1 MQRKLRRV
9 SDTEMTAN
17 RYIGSPIERLE
28 DLRFLRGTGT
38 YVGDLSRPRLLY
50 ASFLRSAHAH
60 GRIRSIDAAAA
71 LAVPGVYAVITAA
84 DIGSPVPRVPI
95 RLQPLP
101 SLVPYHQPVIAEG
114 KVRYVGEPIAVV
126 LADSAAI
133 AEDALDAIRVDIEP
147 LPPIV
152 DRHASAKGEALLF
165 EETGTN
171 LAIKYTAAKGD
182 PGSAWARADYV
193 RRERFAVQ
201 RHTAVTMEPRGVLAE
216 WDGANGRLT
225 VSGASKVAFFNR
237 RILAAQMG
245 LAEDAIDMVENDVGG
260 GFGVRGE
267 FYPEDFLIPFAAQ
280 FAGRPVKWIEDRREH
295 LVSANH
301 AREAECELQIACRYD
316 GTILAL
322 QGDVYVDVGAYN
334 RTNGMVGA
342 RNIAQFVSGPYR
354 IPDIRI
360 EASLLLTN
368 KTPVGTYR
376 GPGRFEADFFRE
388 RLFDIVASDI
398 GIDRVEFR
406 RRNLLTAAEMPY
418 SVATITPYE
427 HKDAFDSGEYRL
439 TLERCLQEFGWAE
452 KADLQGKLI
461 DGRYHG
467 LGIGCFIEGS
477 AAGPKEN
484 ARLVLEPDGTVSV
497 FVGSSAVGQGLETA
511 FAQIAADALGI
522 PMDRIRGVFHG
533 STAYVREGFGSF
545 HSRSV
550 VMGGSAIL
558 LAAESFKQ
566 AVRAAA
572 ARRLGCEPVAV
583 ELIEGH
589 RAVAPDGQSISLADL
604 AGEGISIEESFENSR
619 HAYSYGAHAAHVAVD
634 PRTGH
639 VEVVDYVAVEDVGR
653 IINPMLLKGQ
663 IVGAVV
669 QGLGGALLESL
680 VYDDEGQLLTGS
692 LADYLLPTAS
702 DFPRIRA
709 VVTETHPS
717 PINPLGAK
725 GAGEGGVVPVG
736 GVIANAVA
744 SALAPLNVQP
754 RELPLS
760 PSRVWQL
767 IETAREAQSWRTAQ
781 SK

>member
-1 MQRKLRRV
+1 MR
-9 SDTEMTAN
+9 AN
-17 RYIGSPIERLE
+17 RYIGSPVERIEDR
-28 DLRFLRGTGT
+28 RFLRGRGT
-38 YVGDLSRPRLLY
+38 YVGDLSRPGLLH
-50 ASFLRSAHAH
+50 AVILRSVHAH
-60 GRIRSIDAAAA
+60 GHIRSIDTAAA
-71 LAVPGVYAVITAA
+71 LLVPGVHTVITVA
-84 DIGSPVPRVPI
+84 DIGRPVPRIPI

-101 SLVPYHQPVIAEG
+101 SLVPYHQPVIAED

-133 AEDALDAIRVDIEP
+133 AEDALDAIRLDIEP
-147 LPPIV
+147 LRPVV
-152 DRHASAKGEALLF
+152 DRHEAAGGGALLF

-171 LAIKYTAAKGD
+171 LAIKYTAANGD
-182 PGSAWARADYV
+182 PGSVWGRADYV

-201 RHTAVTMEPRGVLAE
+201 RHTAVMMEPRGVLAE
-216 WDGANGRLT
+216 WDAANNRLT

-237 RILAAQMG
+237 RILAAQLG
-245 LAEDAIDMVENDVGG
+245 LAEEAIDMVENDVGG

-267 FYPEDFLIPFAAQ
+267 FYPEDFLIPYAAR
-280 FAGRPVKWIEDRREH
+280 FTGRPVKWIEDRREH
-295 LVSANH
+295 LVAANH
-301 AREAECELQIACRYD
+301 ARQAECELQIGCLYD

-334 RTNGMVGA
+334 RTNGMVAA
-342 RNIAQFVSGPYR
+342 RNIAQFLSGPYR
-354 IPDIRI
+354 IPDIRV

-388 RLFDIVASDI
+388 RLFDIAARDI

-427 HKDAFDSGEYRL
+427 HKDAFDSGEYQQ
-439 TLERCLQEFGWAE
+439 TLDRCLQEFGWDGR
-452 KADLQGKLI
+452 ADLQGKLV

-484 ARLVLEPDGTVSV
+484 ARLVLESDGTVSV
-497 FVGSSAVGQGLETA
+497 FVGSSAIGQGLETT
-511 FAQIAADALGI
+511 FAQIAADTLEI

-533 STAYVREGFGSF
+533 STAFVREGFGSF
-545 HSRSV
+545 HSRAV
-550 VMGGSAIL
+550 VMGGSAIQ
-558 LAAESFKQ
+558 LAAESFKE
-566 AVRAAA
+566 AVRGAA
-572 ARRLGCEPVAV
+572 ARRLGCEPGKV
-583 ELIEGH
+583 ELIEG
-589 RAVAPDGQSISLADL
+589 RMATAPSGQSVSFSEL
-604 AGEGISIEESFENSR
+604 AGDGISIEESFANTR

-634 PRTGH
+634 PGTGH
-639 VEVVDYVAVEDVGR
+639 VEILDYVAIEDVGR
-653 IINPMLLKGQ
+653 IINPVLLKGQ

-669 QGLGGALLESL
+669 QGLGGALLENL

-702 DFPRIRA
+702 DFPSIRV

-744 SALAPLNVQP
+744 TALAPLNVKL

-760 PSRVWQL
+760 PLQVWQL
-767 IETAREAQSWRTAQ
+767 IETARQAESWRTAQ
-781 SK
+781 S